1 MIAGLTPQVIVRLPS
16 NVRYGMFFLVPF
28 VVALCLTPW
37 LGRFARRVGILD
49 QPGARKLHLE
59 ATPYLGGLAVVAGL
73 CAAGLA
79 TGGTSRQVITIVGC
93 GVAIAMLGLLDDWR
107 SQGPLLK
114 LAVESIAACDL
125 WLAGIR
131 GGVFGA
137 PWADL
142 LLTILWVVAVTNA
155 MNLLDNTDGVASGVA
170 AVSALGL
177 FAIAAIEGDLLIAA
191 LAVAVA
197 GGCFGFLRYNFPP
210 ARIFL
215 GDGGSLLLGFLLAAI
230 GLELD
235 LVGPSGVVRGAI
247 AVLALGVPIFDLVL
261 VVTARRLAGRP
272 VHIGGTDHSAHR
284 LEGRGLSPRSIVFAL
299 MGAQVVCSTLAFALF
314 RAPAMVVLAG
324 SLAMAVVALCTIAT
338 FLRAELR
345 RPHTL
350 ELDASAGRS
359 DARPAR

>member
-1 MIAGLTPQVIVRLPS
+1 LTPEILVRLPS
-16 NVRYGMFFLVPF
+16 NARYGLFFLVPF
-28 VVALCLTPW
+28 VVALVLTPW
-37 LGRFARRVGILD
+37 IARFAKRVGILD

-73 CAAGLA
+73 CVAGLA

-93 GVAIAMLGLLDDWR
+93 GAAISMLGLLDDWR

-114 LAVESIAACDL
+114 LVVETIAACDL

-142 LLTILWVVAVTNA
+142 LVTIVCVVAVTNA
-155 MNLLDNTDGVASGVA
+155 MNLLDNADGVASGVA

-177 FAIAAIEGDLLIAA
+177 FAIAAIQGDLLIAA

-197 GGCFGFLRYNFPP
+197 GGCLGFLRYNFPP

-235 LVGPSGVVRGAI
+235 LVGPNGVVRATI

-261 VVTARRLAGRP
+261 VVSARLLEGRP
-272 VHIGGTDHSAHR
+272 VHMGGTDHAAHR
-284 LEGRGLSPRSIVFAL
+284 LTGWGVSPRAVAFAL
-299 MGAQVVCSTLAFALF
+299 MGAQVVCSGLALAMF
-314 RAPAMVVLAG
+314 RAPVVVVLGGGVAM
-324 SLAMAVVALCTIAT
+324 SLVAVGAIAA
-338 FLRAELR
+338 FLRAELP
-345 RPHTL
+345 RPHTI
-350 ELDASAGRS
+350 EFAAGAET
-359 DARPAR
+359 DARPAS

>member
-1 MIAGLTPQVIVRLPS
+1 L
-16 NVRYGMFFLVPF
+16 
-28 VVALCLTPW
+28 
-37 LGRFARRVGILD
+37 ARRIGILD
-49 QPGARKLHLE
+49 QPGARKVHLE

-93 GVAIAMLGLLDDWR
+93 GAAIAMLGLLDDWR

-142 LLTILWVVAVTNA
+142 LVTIVWVVAVTNA
-155 MNLLDNTDGVASGVA
+155 MNLLDNTDGVVSGVA
-170 AVSALGL
+170 AISALGL
-177 FAIAAIEGDLLIAA
+177 FAIAAIQGDLLIAA

-197 GGCFGFLRYNFPP
+197 GGCLGFLRYNFPP

-235 LVGPSGVVRGAI
+235 LVGPSGVARGAI

-261 VVTARRLAGRP
+261 VVIARLLAGRP
-272 VHIGGTDHSAHR
+272 VHVGGTDHAAHR
-284 LEGRGLSPRSIVFAL
+284 LARRGSSPRTVVFAL
-299 MGAQVVCSTLAFALF
+299 MLAQVVCSGLALAMF
-314 RAPAMVVLAG
+314 RAPLIVVLGG
-324 SLAMAVVALCTIAT
+324 SVAMAVVATGAITTLV
-338 FLRAELR
+338 RAELP
-345 RPHTL
+345 RPQSL
-350 ELDASAGRS
+350 EFAAAGTES
-359 DARPAR
+359 DARAAR